1 MALFDFRVQYQSSQ
15 RMYTQIVVI
24 VTAGVYI
31 LCEEI
36 LVPLPQNNRQNI
48 KKLK

>member
-1 MALFDFRVQYQSSQ
+1 MALFDFRVQYQSSQCQ

-48 KKLK
+48 